1 MIEKTRPTWHCR
13 RKNQRGRRAK
23 KRNRL
28 AVAVAM
34 LACLL
39 LLAQVTSGAG
49 ESPQAQRE
57 PATAEGI
64 LAQEPPELVEQLFE
78 KKMLLI
84 EVTKKEGEG
93 TLFVAYVLFEKP
105 RSRVVH
111 LLTQPERQ
119 TEYRPELRYIEVVE
133 RGPDTRVDE
142 HCLKVMFTNVV
153 YRLRMRRDRET
164 ERLSWHLDP
173 SFDNDLRRMQG
184 FWELYQF
191 GEDRTLGRFGS
202 TVDVGRAVPRMLQD
216 ALSRK
221 TVLRTVE
228 NTRKWV
234 DSDGRWRP

>member
-1 MIEKTRPTWHCR
+1 MIEEAGPARHR
-13 RKNQRGRRAK
+13 QREARRGRRTGK
-23 KRNRL
+23 HERL
-28 AVAVAM
+28 GAVVAIS
-34 LACLL
+34 ACLL
-39 LLAQVTSGAG
+39 LLAQVASGGG
-49 ESPQAQRE
+49 ESPQAQQG
-57 PATAEGI
+57 PVTAESI
-64 LAQEPPELVEQLFE
+64 LAQEPPELVERLFE
-78 KKMLLI
+78 EKMLLV
-84 EVTKKEGEG
+84 EVSEKEGEG

-111 LLTQPERQ
+111 LLIQPERQ
-119 TEYRPELRYIEVVE
+119 REYRPELRHIEVVE

-142 HCLKVMFTNVV
+142 HRIKIMFTNVV
-153 YRLRMRRDRET
+153 YRLRVRRDRAT

-184 FWELYQF
+184 FWELYEL

-221 TVLRTVE
+221 TVLRTVK